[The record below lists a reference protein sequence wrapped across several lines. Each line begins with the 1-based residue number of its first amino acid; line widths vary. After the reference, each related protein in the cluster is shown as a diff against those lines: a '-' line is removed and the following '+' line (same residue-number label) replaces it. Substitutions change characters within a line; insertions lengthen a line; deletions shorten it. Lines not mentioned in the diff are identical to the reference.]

1 MHLIPRAG
9 LRVVDPAT
17 RQALP
22 ARGTVVDT
30 RAEHASYWLRRV
42 AEGDVSAV
50 QGGLITPRLHEGAE
64 TTASTTTDTPT
75 GAPA

>member
-22 ARGTVVDT
+22 ARGAVVDV
-30 RAEHASYWLRRV
+30 RHAHASYWLRRV
-42 AEGDVSAV
+42 AEGDVNTV
-50 QGGLITPRLHEGAE
+50 QGSLNRPRLHQGAE
-64 TTASTTTDTPT
+64 PTTHT
-75 GAPA
+75 GEPA

>member
-22 ARGTVVDT
+22 ARGAVVDT
-30 RAEHASYWLRRV
+30 RDANASYWLRRV
-42 AEGDVSAV
+42 AEGDVTKV
-50 QGGLITPRLHEGAE
+50 QGALITPHLHEGAE
-64 TTASTTTDTPT
+64 TTTAATTHT
-75 GAPA
+75 GEPA